1 MNFFIVWCDY
11 FTKIMS
17 IIDTGMKSLL
27 ILGYFLTNLLIVAK
41 AMILKTFGDTSIS
54 YNLSVAP

>member
-27 ILGYFLTNLLIVAK
+27 ILGYFLTNLLIAAK

-54 YNLSVAP
+54 YNLSVTP